1 MHNNKPRSNHMVIK
15 KEAAKILL
23 ALHRSDDKTI
33 NVEKLNAEAVEE
45 LNLSGLVRFPIPA
58 KIELTYNGA
67 IVADVLDKVESKI
80 ENIDDWKE
88 NFKWVSSE
96 VIAMIDGAV
105 KNKDKTTKI
114 SQEPLAKR
122 GFADE
127 NHQITQEAKELY
139 NAYAITEPELVIDAQ
154 LAEYIRKSPM
164 GPTDAHY
171 LPIEGNNKD
180 LLEAMR
186 LIAYSVP
193 HGDYFTF
200 TELGQAVKETLSLGG
215 WASEGSVLDISI
227 LESIAKV
234 ADGEDVDVDT
244 LVQLEALGYV
254 SDVDTLTKAGEK
266 ALEVYRIFKDKT
278 EKPLKSFA
286 IEKEE
291 VETLKTIDK
300 IWKEKYTSNPEE
312 TANFEEIKRELVDRK
327 VREYKKILEKYGRRL
342 NEMPKKKQ
350 EILKKF
356 GEAKDMVQ
364 WFEENFDLKEY
375 LYSLEAFG
383 LIAEGVDQKGRTV
396 YYVTEDGER
405 VIEDQQDERSIHSWS
420 VKTLTISNKIFS
432 SPNKEW
438 VLEARKERILGTY
451 EPTKS
456 GLLYE
461 ELATHEKLPF
471 MTRYEMD
478 IFKMIPDRGIA
489 CEDVLEESLH
499 EEERVRR
506 MEALDKLE
514 AKGFIEILPD
524 GHIIETEFGQMMD
537 EAMSGVP
544 EGFGAP
550 INPIIYRVVKA
561 IAETG
566 SMYVKEQKVRIL
578 PQNIKEAIKKSGLSK
593 ESFDKAYVAARE
605 AKYLG
610 RNSVNEA
617 GLKMLEA
624 VKALNA

>member
-1 MHNNKPRSNHMVIK
+1 LIIK

-23 ALHRSDDKTI
+23 ALYRSDDKTI
-33 NVEKLNAEAVEE
+33 NVEKLNKEAVEE

-58 KIELTYNGA
+58 KIELTYSGQ
-67 IVADVLDKVESKI
+67 IVADVLHRVH
-80 ENIDDWKE
+80 ENIESIDEWKE

-96 VIAMIDGAV
+96 VIAMIDAAA
-105 KNKDKTTKI
+105 KNKNKTTKV
-114 SQEPLAKR
+114 SQDELAKR
-122 GFADE
+122 GFANE
-127 NHQITQEAKELY
+127 NKELTQEALDLY
-139 NAYAITEPELVIDAQ
+139 NAYAITEPELVIDAT

-193 HGDYFTF
+193 HGDFFTF
-200 TELGQAVKETLSLGG
+200 SELGQAVKETLTLGG

-227 LESIAKV
+227 LESIARV

-244 LVQLEALGYV
+244 LIQLEALGYV
-254 SDVDTLTKAGEK
+254 TDVDTLTKAGEK

-286 IEKEE
+286 IELEE

-312 TANFEEIKRELVDRK
+312 TATFDEIKRELVDRK
-327 VREYKKILEKYGRRL
+327 VREYKKVLEKYGRRL

-356 GEAKDMVQ
+356 GEAKDMVK
-364 WFEENFDLKEY
+364 WFEENFDLREY

-383 LIAEGVDQKGRTV
+383 LITEGVDQKGRGV
-396 YYVTEDGER
+396 YYVTEDGEK
-405 VIEDQQDERSIHSWS
+405 VIEDQRDERSIHSWS

-432 SPNKEW
+432 SPNREW
-438 VLEARKERILGTY
+438 VLEARKERLLGTY
-451 EPTKS
+451 EPSKS

-489 CEDVLEESLH
+489 CEDILDESLH
-499 EEERVRR
+499 EEERTRR
-506 MEALDKLE
+506 VEALDKLE

-524 GHIIETEFGQMMD
+524 THIVETEYGKLMD
-537 EAMSGVP
+537 DALSGVP

-550 INPIIYRVVKA
+550 VNPTIYRVVKA

-578 PQNIKEAIKKSGLSK
+578 PENIKEAIKRSGLSK
-593 ESFDKAYVAARE
+593 ESFEKAYIAARE
-605 AKYLG
+605 AKFLG

-617 GLKMLEA
+617 GLKLLKA
-624 VKALNA
+624 VEALNA

>member
-1 MHNNKPRSNHMVIK
+1 MVIK

-45 LNLSGLVRFPIPA
+45 LNLAGLVRFPIPA
-58 KIELTYNGA
+58 KIELTYSGN
-67 IVADVLDKVESKI
+67 IVADVLARVESKI
-80 ENIDDWKE
+80 ENIDEWKE
-88 NFKWVSSE
+88 SFKWVSSE

-114 SQEPLAKR
+114 SQEPLVKR

-127 NHQITQEAKELY
+127 NHQLTEEAKDLY
-139 NAYAITEPELVIDAQ
+139 NAYAITEPELVIDAE

-171 LPIEGNNKD
+171 LPIEGNSKD

-200 TELGQAVKETLSLGG
+200 TELGQAVKETLALGG

-227 LESIAKV
+227 LESIARV

-244 LVQLEALGYV
+244 LVQLESLGYV
-254 SDVDTLTKAGEK
+254 TDVDTLTKAGEK

-291 VETLKTIDK
+291 VETLKTIDR

-327 VREYKKILEKYGRRL
+327 VREYKKMLEKYGRRL
-342 NEMPKKKQ
+342 DEMPKKKQ

-356 GEAKDMVQ
+356 GEAKDMVK
-364 WFEENFDLKEY
+364 WFEENFDLREY

-383 LIAEGVDQKGRTV
+383 LITEGIDQKGKTV
-396 YYVTEDGER
+396 YYVTEDGEK

-438 VLEARKERILGTY
+438 ILEARKERILGTY
-451 EPTKS
+451 EPSKS

-478 IFKMIPDRGIA
+478 IFKMIPDHGIA

-499 EEERVRR
+499 EEEKIRR

>member
-1 MHNNKPRSNHMVIK
+1 MVIK

-33 NVEKLNAEAVEE
+33 DVEKLNSEAVEE

-58 KIELTYNGA
+58 KIELTYSGTM
-67 IVADVLDKVESKI
+67 IADVLFRVHQKI
-80 ENIDDWKE
+80 EAIDEWKE
-88 NFKWVSSE
+88 SFKWVSSE
-96 VIAMIDGAV
+96 VIAMIDAAI
-105 KNKDKTTKI
+105 KNKDRTTKV
-114 SQEPLAKR
+114 SQEELAKR
-122 GFADE
+122 GFANE
-127 NHQITQEAKELY
+127 SGELTPEAKELY
-139 NAYAITEPELVIDAQ
+139 EAYSVTEPELVIDAQ

-171 LPIEGNNKD
+171 LPIEGNSKD

-193 HGDYFTF
+193 KGDYFTF
-200 TELGQAVKETLSLGG
+200 SELGQALKETLSLGG

-227 LESIAKV
+227 LESIARV

-244 LVQLEALGYV
+244 LIQLESLGYV

-266 ALEVYRIFKDKT
+266 ALEVYRIFKDRS

-291 VETLKTIDK
+291 VETLKTIDA

-312 TANFEEIKRELVDRK
+312 TATFDEIKRELVDRK

-342 NEMPKKKQ
+342 DEMPKKKQ
-350 EILKKF
+350 EIAKKF
-356 GEAKDMVQ
+356 GEAKDMVK
-364 WFEENFDLKEY
+364 WFEENFDLREY

-383 LIAEGVDQKGRTV
+383 LISEGVDSKGRAV

-405 VIEDQQDERSIHSWS
+405 VIEDQQDERTIHSWS

-432 SPNKEW
+432 SPNREW

-451 EPTKS
+451 EPSKS

-461 ELATHEKLPF
+461 ELAGRKKLPF
-471 MTRYEMD
+471 ITRYEMD
-478 IFKMIPDRGIA
+478 IFKLIPDRGIA
-489 CEDVLEESLH
+489 CEDILEESLS
-499 EEERVRR
+499 EEEKTRR
-506 MEALDKLE
+506 TEALDKLE

-524 GHIIETEFGQMMD
+524 GHIIETEFGKLMD
-537 EAMSGVP
+537 DAMSGVP

-550 INPIIYRVVKA
+550 INPTIYRVVKA

-578 PQNIKEAIKKSGLSK
+578 PQNIKDAIKRSGLSK
-593 ESFDKAYVAARE
+593 ETFEKAYVAARE

-617 GLKMLEA
+617 GLKMLQA
-624 VKALNA
+624 VEALNA

>member
-1 MHNNKPRSNHMVIK
+1 M
-15 KEAAKILL
+15 
-23 ALHRSDDKTI
+23 
-33 NVEKLNAEAVEE
+33 
-45 LNLSGLVRFPIPA
+45 
-58 KIELTYNGA
+58 ELT
-67 IVADVLDKVESKI
+67 
-80 ENIDDWKE
+80 
-88 NFKWVSSE
+88 
-96 VIAMIDGAV
+96 
-105 KNKDKTTKI
+105 
-114 SQEPLAKR
+114 P
-122 GFADE
+122 
-127 NHQITQEAKELY
+127 EAKELFS
-139 NAYAITEPELVIDAQ
+139 AYEITEPELVIDAK

-164 GPTDAHY
+164 GPTDSHY
-171 LPIEGNNKD
+171 LPLEGNSKD

-186 LIAYSVP
+186 LIAYSIPV
-193 HGDYFTF
+193 GEFFTF
-200 TELGQAVKETLSLGG
+200 NELGQAVKETLTLGG
-215 WASEGSVLDISI
+215 WASEGSVLDRSI

-234 ADGEDVDVDT
+234 ADGEEVDVDT
-244 LVQLEALGYV
+244 LIHLEALGYV

-266 ALEVYRIFKDKT
+266 ALEVYRIFKDRG

-312 TANFEEIKRELVDRK
+312 TPTFDEIKRELVDRK

-342 NEMPKKKQ
+342 DEMPKKKQ

-356 GEAKDMVQ
+356 GEAKDMVK
-364 WFEENFDLKEY
+364 WFEENFDLREY
-375 LYSLEAFG
+375 LYNLEAFG
-383 LIAEGVDQKGRTV
+383 LISEGIDDKGRAI
-396 YYVTEDGER
+396 YYITEDGEK
-405 VIEDQQDERSIHSWS
+405 VIEDQSDERSIHSWS

-438 VLEARKERILGTY
+438 VVEARKERVLGTY
-451 EPTKS
+451 EPSKS

-461 ELATHEKLPF
+461 ELASHPKLPF

-489 CEDVLEESLH
+489 CEDILEESLH
-499 EEERVRR
+499 PEEREKRV
-506 MEALDKLE
+506 EALDKLE

-524 GHIIETEFGQMMD
+524 GHIVESEFGKLMD
-537 EAMSGVP
+537 DAMSGVP

-561 IAETG
+561 IAEVG

-593 ESFDKAYVAARE
+593 ETFEKAYIAARE

-617 GLKMLEA
+617 GLKMLKA
-624 VKALNA
+624 VEALNA

>member
-1 MHNNKPRSNHMVIK
+1 MIIK

-33 NVEKLNAEAVEE
+33 DVAKLNTEAVEE

-58 KIELTYNGA
+58 KIELTYTGA
-67 IVADVLDKVESKI
+67 IVADVLARVEDKI
-80 ENIDDWKE
+80 EKIEDWKE
-88 NFKWVSSE
+88 SFKWVSSE
-96 VIAMIDGAV
+96 VIAMIDAAA
-105 KNKDKTTKI
+105 KNKNKTTKV
-114 SQEPLAKR
+114 SQEPLAIR

-127 NHQITQEAKELY
+127 KGELTQEALDLY
-139 NAYAITEPELVIDAQ
+139 DAYMKTEPELVIDAK

-200 TELGQAVKETLSLGG
+200 TELGQAVKETLTLAG
-215 WASEGSVLDISI
+215 WANEGAVLDLSI
-227 LESIAKV
+227 LESIAAI
-234 ADGEDVDVDT
+234 ADGEEVDVET
-244 LVQLEALGYV
+244 EIELEALGYLH
-254 SDVDTLTKAGEK
+254 DVDTLSKGGLK
-266 ALEVYRIFKDKT
+266 ALEVYRILKDRT

-291 VETLKTIDK
+291 IETLKTIQK
-300 IWKEKYTSNPEE
+300 IWEEKYPSNPEE
-312 TANFEEIKRELVDRK
+312 TPTFDEIKRELVDRK

-342 NEMPKKKQ
+342 DEMPKKKQ
-350 EILKKF
+350 EIAKKF
-356 GEAKDMVQ
+356 GEAKDMLK
-364 WFEENFDLKEY
+364 WFEENFDLREY

-383 LIAEGVDQKGRTV
+383 LISEGEDSKGRAI
-396 YYVTEDGER
+396 YYVTDAGRR
-405 VIEDQQDERSIHSWS
+405 VIEDQMDERSIHSWS

-438 VLEARKERILGTY
+438 ILEARKERILGTF
-451 EPTKS
+451 EPSAS

-461 ELATHEKLPF
+461 ELACNEKMPF
-471 MTRYEMD
+471 MTRFEAD
-478 IFKMIPDRGIA
+478 IFKMIPDSGMA
-489 CEDVLEESLH
+489 CEEILDESLG
-499 EEERVRR
+499 EEERTRR
-506 MEALDKLE
+506 IEALDKLE

-524 GHIIETEFGQMMD
+524 GHVIETEYGKLMD
-537 EAMSGVP
+537 EAMSAVP
-544 EGFGAP
+544 SGFGAP
-550 INPIIYRVVKA
+550 INPTIYRVVKA

-566 SMYVKEQKVRIL
+566 SMYVKEQKVRIM

-593 ESFDKAYVAARE
+593 ESFEKAYVAARE

-610 RNSVNEA
+610 QNSVNEA

-624 VKALNA
+624 VEKLNAYCN

>member
-1 MHNNKPRSNHMVIK
+1 MVIK

-33 NVEKLNAEAVEE
+33 NVEKLNSEAVEE

-58 KIELTYNGA
+58 KIELTYSGA
-67 IVADVLDKVESKI
+67 MVADVLDRVESKI
-80 ENIDDWKE
+80 ENIDEWKE

-127 NHQITQEAKELY
+127 NHQITEEAKDLY
-139 NAYAITEPELVIDAQ
+139 NAYAITEPELVIDAE

-254 SDVDTLTKAGEK
+254 TDVDTLTKAGEK

-327 VREYKKILEKYGRRL
+327 VREYKKMLEKYGRRL

-364 WFEENFDLKEY
+364 WFEENFDLREY

-383 LIAEGVDQKGRTV
+383 LITEGVDQKGRTV
-396 YYVTEDGER
+396 YYVTEDGEK

-478 IFKMIPDRGIA
+478 IFKLIPDRGIA

-499 EEERVRR
+499 EEEKIRR

-578 PQNIKEAIKKSGLSK
+578 PQNIKEAIKRSGLSK